1 MAMKLSLSSGSS
13 LNDTMSLGKCGCI
26 FVMWSKF
33 SASILSILEP
43 ILSEESFPGC
53 RIMTYLSSSSSWI
66 HTLSRINVMMS
77 VWAAGGMV
85 MVRRKD
91 KNFKKYDMANGVG
104 SRRHGG
110 G

>member
-1 MAMKLSLSSGSS
+1 
-13 LNDTMSLGKCGCI
+13 
-26 FVMWSKF
+26 
-33 SASILSILEP
+33 
-43 ILSEESFPGC
+43 
-53 RIMTYLSSSSSWI
+53 
-66 HTLSRINVMMS
+66 MMS